1 MLDFVFRT
9 GKNYYLQVLIE
20 GCKYV
25 VKEKRISNI
34 SIFDDIESSSESD
47 EENSDRENS
56 DEENLK
62 ILI

>member
-1 MLDFVFRT
+1 M
-9 GKNYYLQVLIE
+9 LIE
-20 GCKYV
+20 RCKYV
-25 VKEKRISNI
+25 VKEKEIPNI

-47 EENSDRENS
+47 EEKSDRENS